1 MRLRPFLLVFAAV
14 LALTACA
21 RKPDEQRLRETIAA
35 MQSAVEQSKP
45 RDFIA
50 RVATDFTGNE
60 GSVDR
65 DGLGNILRVAALRN
79 EKIGVT
85 IGPIAVQLQG
95 ERATA
100 DLTATLTGGSGGLL
114 PERGAI
120 YAIHSAWKKDGAEWR
135 LYNATWEQK
144 L

>member
-14 LALTACA
+14 LTLAGCA